1 MQTAAITAI
10 SIDDE
15 PMALEVIRQLASKVP
30 FLELKASFTNA
41 LEALNHIQQDPPDM
55 LFLDIKMPDISGLEL
70 VKSMQSPPMVVFT
83 TAYSEHAVQ
92 SFELD
97 AIDYLLKPFSFARF
111 LKSCNKALHL
121 HKLQN
126 PSAKEEPE
134 DQPYIF
140 VKSGYD
146 QIRILLDDL
155 LYLQSAGNYVHF
167 HLKTQKILAR
177 ITLQEAEQ
185 LLPEGRF
192 VRIHRSYMV
201 AAASINRIE
210 RTQVWLS
217 NQVSLP
223 VGPGY
228 VTELGQITGR

>member
-41 LEALNHIQQDPPDM
+41 LEALNYIQQNPPDV

-121 HKLQN
+121 HKLQH
-126 PSAKEEPE
+126 PSKEAPE
-134 DQPYIF
+134 EQPYIF

-155 LYLQSAGNYVHF
+155 IYLQSAGNYVHF
-167 HLKTQKILAR
+167 HLRSQKILAR
-177 ITLQEAEQ
+177 LTLQEAEQ

-192 VRIHRSYMV
+192 VRIHRSYIV

-210 RTQVWLS
+210 RTQVWLG